1 MDGEADNF
9 FEKAV
14 IVTNARKRWW
24 KNVMVSHATVIL
36 MYIYSNSTW
45 HSSSIYIYIYIY
57 IYITLLFE
65 ILLINQ
71 SIVTTNLSIY
81 TTLF

>member
-45 HSSSIYIYIYIY
+45 HSSSIYIYIYI
-57 IYITLLFE
+57 TLLFE